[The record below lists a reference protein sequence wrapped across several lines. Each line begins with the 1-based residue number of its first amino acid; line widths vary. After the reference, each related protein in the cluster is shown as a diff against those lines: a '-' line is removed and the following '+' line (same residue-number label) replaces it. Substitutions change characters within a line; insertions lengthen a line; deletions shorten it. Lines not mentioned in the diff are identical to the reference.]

1 MRAAIR
7 VQEAYGQALDGN
19 ERRSQELLDEA
30 HTWAAGD
37 TVGDARG
44 GHGSYCTPSFIE
56 IQRANCWLATG
67 HATKAISLYEGGLR
81 TLPPVYQRNR
91 AAAQSWL
98 AAAYV
103 ADGQLEQ
110 AASTARAAL
119 PAARSTGSR
128 RILDEIKV
136 LSAGLEPHRELPGVA
151 ALLDDLDQDEL

>member
-1 MRAAIR
+1 
-7 VQEAYGQALDGN
+7 
-19 ERRSQELLDEA
+19 LDEA
-30 HTWAAGD
+30 HTWAASD
-37 TVGDARG
+37 TVGDARA

-67 HATKAISLYEGGLR
+67 QAKKAISLYEGSLR

-110 AASTARAAL
+110 AAHTAHTAL
-119 PAARSTGSR
+119 PAARTAGSG
-128 RILDEIKV
+128 RILEEIKGV
-136 LSAGLEPHRELPGVA
+136 GAKLAPHRELEDVA
-151 ALLDDLDQDEL
+151 ALLDDLDQGDA